1 MNSMTRPRSASID
14 CRRPALAD
22 GEDREDKLLALL
34 ISNYQYHNNS
44 YPVSG
49 ADMLDF
55 TSASN
60 AQVEDPVDSP
70 SLGQLFQAS
79 HETLHMNGL
88 P

>member
-1 MNSMTRPRSASID
+1 
-14 CRRPALAD
+14 
-22 GEDREDKLLALL
+22 
-34 ISNYQYHNNS
+34 
-44 YPVSG
+44 
-49 ADMLDF
+49 MLDF